1 MSASRAALVEQ
12 PVVNGYIDDETQEIV
27 YRNYVDISG
36 NCFVP
41 TVLLNGI

>member
-1 MSASRAALVEQ
+1 VSASRAALVEQ

-36 NCFVP
+36 TMLMP
-41 TVLLNGI
+41 TAQFCII